1 MFTPEARGV
10 IMSNSVLIHALA
22 ECHLTSAKILQA
34 ALVEIE
40 RRQNA
45 QPRPAAK
52 PVPPIVVEPA
62 KTPDNDSPAPMLV
75 NIIEASRLLSMSRT
89 SLYKLISDKTITVV
103 KIGNSTRI
111 RRSDLDGLI
120 RKLSHHDK

>member
-1 MFTPEARGV
+1 
-10 IMSNSVLIHALA
+10 MSNSVLIHALA

-89 SLYKLISDKTITVV
+89 SLY
-103 KIGNSTRI
+103 
-111 RRSDLDGLI
+111 
-120 RKLSHHDK
+120 